1 MYIKSVVCSGKQ
13 PIFLKQFKKNRIF
26 CPIAPIV
33 ADTFKSAETTA
44 KWEMELSDISNGK
57 VNKEDFLQKI
67 KEEINNTIEQY
78 VRGGSGNSLGL
89 TFAPKNV

>member
-1 MYIKSVVCSGKQ
+1 M
-13 PIFLKQFKKNRIF
+13 R
-26 CPIAPIV
+26 
-33 ADTFKSAETTA
+33 
-44 KWEMELSDISNGK
+44 EMELSDISNGK

-78 VRGGSGNSLGL
+78 VRGGSGSSLGL

>member
-1 MYIKSVVCSGKQ
+1 M
-13 PIFLKQFKKNRIF
+13 R
-26 CPIAPIV
+26 
-33 ADTFKSAETTA
+33 
-44 KWEMELSDISNGK
+44 EMELSDISNGR

-78 VRGGSGNSLGL
+78 VRGGSGNSLGF

>member
-1 MYIKSVVCSGKQ
+1 MCIKSVVCTGKQ
-13 PIFLKQFKKNRIF
+13 PIFRKQFK
-26 CPIAPIV
+26 
-33 ADTFKSAETTA
+33 
-44 KWEMELSDISNGK
+44 
-57 VNKEDFLQKI
+57 KI

>member
-1 MYIKSVVCSGKQ
+1 MRK
-13 PIFLKQFKKNRIF
+13 
-26 CPIAPIV
+26 
-33 ADTFKSAETTA
+33 
-44 KWEMELSDISNGK
+44 MELSDISNGR

-89 TFAPKNV
+89 TLAPKNV